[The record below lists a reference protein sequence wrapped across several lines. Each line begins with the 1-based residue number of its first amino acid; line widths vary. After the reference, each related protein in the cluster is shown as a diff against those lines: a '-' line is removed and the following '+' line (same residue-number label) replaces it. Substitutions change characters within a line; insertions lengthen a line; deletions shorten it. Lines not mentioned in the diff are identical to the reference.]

1 MKGLSY
7 ANITF
12 LSQSLSKTL
21 QIHSAVQRNVN
32 STNRARFTLLETTT
46 YVYTNIDL
54 NRSKEFGLKPKWPKQ
69 KISGGNYSN
78 GNGFASEIHKTLND
92 TIHV

>member
-12 LSQSLSKTL
+12 LSQNLSKTL
-21 QIHSAVQRNVN
+21 EIHSADQRNVN

-46 YVYTNIDL
+46 YVYITESAKGVRIETKVAKAEDRRRQL
-54 NRSKEFGLKPKWPKQ
+54 Q
-69 KISGGNYSN
+69 
-78 GNGFASEIHKTLND
+78 
-92 TIHV
+92 